1 MQHNISR
8 RDDSTQKKWL
18 KCFGAIGW
26 DKKLSDLSKDEV
38 LGLVSV
44 IQKVRDLSDDYT
56 EQGLLFELEKAVSSP
71 DEFPDDE
78 IPF

>member
-1 MQHNISR
+1 VA
-8 RDDSTQKKWL
+8 
-18 KCFGAIGW
+18 KCFGAMGW
-26 DKKLSDLSKDEV
+26 DKKLSELSKDEV

-44 IQKVRDLSDDYT
+44 IQKVRDLSDEYT
-56 EQGLLFELEKAVSSP
+56 EQGLFELEKTVSSP

>member
-1 MQHNISR
+1 MQHNIAR
-8 RDDSTQKKWL
+8 RDDSTL
-18 KCFGAIGW
+18 REVAKCFGAMGW
-26 DKKLSDLSKDEV
+26 DKKLSELSKDEV

-44 IQKVRDLSDDYT
+44 IQKVRDLSDEYT
-56 EQGLLFELEKAVSSP
+56 EQGLFELEKVVSSP

>member
-1 MQHNISR
+1 M
-8 RDDSTQKKWL
+8 
-18 KCFGAIGW
+18 GW
-26 DKKLSDLSKDEV
+26 DKKLSELSKDEV

-44 IQKVRDLSDDYT
+44 IQKVRDLSDEYT
-56 EQGLLFELEKAVSSP
+56 EQGLFELEKAVSSP

>member
-1 MQHNISR
+1 MQHNIPGR
-8 RDDSTQKKWL
+8 HDSALKEVA

-26 DKKLSDLSKDEV
+26 DKKLSELSKDEV

-44 IQKVRDLSDDYT
+44 MQKVRDLSDDYT
-56 EQGLLFELEKAVSSP
+56 EQGLLELETAVSSP
-71 DEFPDDE
+71 NEFPDDE

>member
-1 MQHNISR
+1 M
-8 RDDSTQKKWL
+8 
-18 KCFGAIGW
+18 GW
-26 DKKLSDLSKDEV
+26 DKKLSELSKDEV

-44 IQKVRDLSDDYT
+44 IQKVRDLSDEYT
-56 EQGLLFELEKAVSSP
+56 EQGLFELEKVVSGP

>member
-1 MQHNISR
+1 M
-8 RDDSTQKKWL
+8 
-18 KCFGAIGW
+18 GW
-26 DKKLSDLSKDEV
+26 DKKLSELSKDEV

-44 IQKVRDLSDDYT
+44 IQKVRDLSDEYT
-56 EQGLLFELEKAVSSP
+56 EQGLFELEKTVSSP

>member
-8 RDDSTQKKWL
+8 RDDSTLKEVA
-18 KCFGAIGW
+18 KCFGVIGW

-56 EQGLLFELEKAVSSP
+56 EQGLFELEKVVSSP

>member
-1 MQHNISR
+1 VA
-8 RDDSTQKKWL
+8 

-56 EQGLLFELEKAVSSP
+56 EQGLFELEKVVSSP